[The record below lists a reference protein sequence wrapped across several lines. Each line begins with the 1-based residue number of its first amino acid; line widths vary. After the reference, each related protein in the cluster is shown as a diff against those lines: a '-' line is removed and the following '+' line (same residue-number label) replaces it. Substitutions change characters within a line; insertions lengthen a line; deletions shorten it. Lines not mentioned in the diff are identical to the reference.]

1 MWFLLAL
8 IALVCW
14 SGSDLFSKIGSKP
27 DDKFSQWK
35 MVVAVGLVMGIHA
48 GIEIVFFKVPFSL
61 EAMWTYLPASL
72 CYISSMF
79 IGYIGL
85 RYIELSISSPICN
98 TSGAFASLFLIIFFA
113 DRAGI
118 ESQTQLVMTIV
129 GIIVCALGVTGLGFA
144 EMSEDD
150 EVKLRRQE
158 KANVKYSKSWIALVF
173 PILYCFIDAAGTIA
187 DTFILQVFRENVVA
201 DGLVNAGAFAT
212 AEEFRE
218 AVAELASKMA
228 NVAYELTF
236 LACGA
241 VAAIYVFAIKRDKP
255 TVKRE
260 GPKLIGAVCETAG
273 QFAYIFALSMNSVA
287 AAPIICCYCAVSV
300 VWGAIFLKERLSW
313 KHYLAIAITIAGIVL
328 LGVFGGD

>member
-1 MWFLLAL
+1 
-8 IALVCW
+8 
-14 SGSDLFSKIGSKP
+14 
-27 DDKFSQWK
+27 
-35 MVVAVGLVMGIHA
+35 MVVAVGLVMGLHA
-48 GIEIVFFKVPFSL
+48 AYEIIFNKVPIN
-61 EAMWTYLPASL
+61 WQTIYTYLPASAL
-72 CYISSMF
+72 YILSMVL
-79 IGYIGL
+79 GYIGL
-85 RYIELSISSPICN
+85 RYIELSVSSPICN
-98 TSGAFASLFLIIFFA
+98 SSGAIASLFMLVFFFKMS
-113 DRAGI
+113 GI
-118 ESQTQLVMTIV
+118 ESQTQLIGTIF
-129 GIIVCALGVTGLGFA
+129 GIIACGLGVVGLGFA

-173 PILYCFIDAAGTIA
+173 PILYCFIDAAGTVA
-187 DTFILQVFRENVVA
+187 DTFILESLDESA
-201 DGLVNAGAFAT
+201 
-212 AEEFRE
+212 
-218 AVAELASKMA
+218 A

-313 KHYLAIAITIAGIVL
+313 KHYLAIAVTVVGIAL
-328 LGVFGGD
+328 LGVFGGE